1 MLTHC
6 LWCGSAWILLLAPQ
20 PVQERTRQAEA
31 GNKTSHHQIGE
42 RSLRTVMAVED
53 YLIPLLEEAEIAHHI
68 PGRIRLRFNH
78 SIVTKLPKL
87 NGIEKEIQKLA
98 NQIEAIKNI
107 RLNLFA
113 GSVVVQYNTE
123 ILSPDFWQ
131 EVVAEKD
138 IEQLKEKAM
147 ILFPGLQF

>member
-1 MLTHC
+1 
-6 LWCGSAWILLLAPQ
+6 
-20 PVQERTRQAEA
+20 
-31 GNKTSHHQIGE
+31 
-42 RSLRTVMAVED
+42 MAVED

-78 SIVTKLPKL
+78 SILARLPKV
-87 NGIEKEIQKLA
+87 NGIEKEIQKIV

-113 GSVVVQYNTE
+113 GSVVVQYDTD
-123 ILSPDFWQ
+123 ILPPDFWQ

-138 IEQLKEKAM
+138 IEQLKKMAKR
-147 ILFPGLQF
+147 LLPGLQF

>member
-1 MLTHC
+1 
-6 LWCGSAWILLLAPQ
+6 
-20 PVQERTRQAEA
+20 
-31 GNKTSHHQIGE
+31 
-42 RSLRTVMAVED
+42 MAVED

-78 SIVTKLPKL
+78 SIVTRLPKL
-87 NGIEKEIQKLA
+87 NGIEKEIQKIA

-113 GSVVVQYNTE
+113 GSVVVQYDTDL
-123 ILSPDFWQ
+123 LSPDFWQ

-138 IEQLKEKAM
+138 VEQLKEKAK

>member
-1 MLTHC
+1 
-6 LWCGSAWILLLAPQ
+6 
-20 PVQERTRQAEA
+20 
-31 GNKTSHHQIGE
+31 
-42 RSLRTVMAVED
+42 MAVED

-113 GSVVVQYNTE
+113 GSVVVQYDTDL
-123 ILSPDFWQ
+123 LSPDFWQ

>member
-1 MLTHC
+1 M
-6 LWCGSAWILLLAPQ
+6 
-20 PVQERTRQAEA
+20 
-31 GNKTSHHQIGE
+31 TSM
-42 RSLRTVMAVED
+42 SVDD

-78 SIVTKLPKL
+78 SIVAKLPKQ
-87 NGIEKEIQKLA
+87 NGIEKEIQKIA

-113 GSVVVQYNTE
+113 GSVVVQYDTDL
-123 ILSPDFWQ
+123 LSPDFWQ
-131 EVVAEKD
+131 EVVGEKD
-138 IEQLKEKAM
+138 VEQLKEKAR

>member
-1 MLTHC
+1 
-6 LWCGSAWILLLAPQ
+6 
-20 PVQERTRQAEA
+20 
-31 GNKTSHHQIGE
+31 
-42 RSLRTVMAVED
+42 MAVED

-113 GSVVVQYNTE
+113 GSVVVQYDTDL
-123 ILSPDFWQ
+123 LSPDFWQ

-138 IEQLKEKAM
+138 VEQLKEKAM